1 MREARKF
8 LDFRV
13 MRRTPEEIEALLRER
28 GFSLTPQ
35 RRAILRHLA
44 DRGGHWTAAEVLE
57 SLTGEFPLASRAT
70 VYSTLALLRD
80 LGVLADVPAPGPG
93 GEARYDANPTPHQH
107 FVCRRC
113 GALRDVPTEWFP
125 VAVPEGAELGFTVE
139 RYRIVAEGVCAD
151 CAPAGPAA

>member
-1 MREARKF
+1 
-8 LDFRV
+8 
-13 MRRTPEEIEALLRER
+13 MRRTAEEIENLLRRR

-44 DRGGHWTAAEVLE
+44 ERGGHWTAAEVLE

-70 VYSTLALLRD
+70 VYSTLALLRE

-93 GEARYDANPTPHQH
+93 GEARYDANPEPHQH

-113 GALRDVPTEWFP
+113 GCLEDVPSEWFP
-125 VAVPEGAELGFTVE
+125 VAIPAGVGHGFSVE
-139 RYRIVAEGVCAD
+139 HYRIVAEGVCAGCESSPRD
-151 CAPAGPAA
+151 

>member
-1 MREARKF
+1 
-8 LDFRV
+8 
-13 MRRTPEEIEALLRER
+13 MRRTPEEIETLLRER

-93 GEARYDANPTPHQH
+93 GEARYDANPEAHQH
-107 FVCRRC
+107 FICRRC
-113 GALRDVPTEWFP
+113 GQLRDIPPDWFP
-125 VAVPEGAELGFTVE
+125 VSIPAGVGADFTVE
-139 RYRIVAEGVCAD
+139 HYRIVAEGVCAG
-151 CAPAGPAA
+151 CVEAPPPA

>member
-1 MREARKF
+1 
-8 LDFRV
+8 
-13 MRRTPEEIEALLRER
+13 MRRTPEDIETLLRER

-93 GEARYDANPTPHQH
+93 GEARYDANPEPHQH

-113 GALRDVPTEWFP
+113 GRLRDVPLDWFP
-125 VAVPEGAELGFTVE
+125 VVIPAGVATDFSVE
-139 RYRIVAEGVCAD
+139 RYRIVAEGLCGACAE
-151 CAPAGPAA
+151 APSA

>member
-1 MREARKF
+1 
-8 LDFRV
+8 

-93 GEARYDANPTPHQH
+93 GEVRYDANPEPHQH
-107 FVCRRC
+107 FVCQRC
-113 GALRDVPTEWFP
+113 GALRDVPPEWFP
-125 VAVPEGAELGFTVE
+125 VVIPAGAEVDFRVE
-139 RYRIVAEGVCAD
+139 RYRIVAEGVCGA
-151 CAPAGPAA
+151 CAAAGATA

>member
-1 MREARKF
+1 
-8 LDFRV
+8 
-13 MRRTPEEIEALLRER
+13 MRRTPEEIESLLRER

-44 DRGGHWTAAEVLE
+44 ERGGHWTAAEVLE

-93 GEARYDANPTPHQH
+93 GEARYDANPERHHH

-113 GALRDVPTEWFP
+113 GSLQDVPAEWFP
-125 VAVPEGAELGFTVE
+125 VALPEGVSPGFAVE
-139 RYRIVAEGVCAD
+139 HFRIVAEGVCAE
-151 CAPAGPAA
+151 CARAANA

>member
-1 MREARKF
+1 
-8 LDFRV
+8 
-13 MRRTPEEIEALLRER
+13 MRRTPEEIETLLRER

-44 DRGGHWTAAEVLE
+44 ERGGHWTAAEVLE

-93 GEARYDANPTPHQH
+93 GEARYDANPEAHQH

-113 GALRDVPTEWFP
+113 GRLRDVPPDWFP
-125 VAVPEGAELGFTVE
+125 VAIPAGVEPGFSVE
-139 RYRIVAEGVCAD
+139 HFRIVAEGVCDECTRA
-151 CAPAGPAA
+151 APAV

>member
-1 MREARKF
+1 MVRA
-8 LDFRV
+8 
-13 MRRTPEEIEALLRER
+13 PEEIEALLRER

-44 DRGGHWTAAEVLE
+44 DRGGHWTAAEVLD

-70 VYSTLALLRD
+70 VYSTLALLRE

-93 GEARYDANPTPHQH
+93 GEARYDANPAPHQH

-113 GALRDVPTEWFP
+113 GALRDVPPEWFP
-125 VAVPEGAELGFTVE
+125 VAIPAGVE
-139 RYRIVAEGVCAD
+139 PDFAVESFRIVAEGVCAA
-151 CAPAGPAA
+151 CAEASAPA

>member
-1 MREARKF
+1 
-8 LDFRV
+8 
-13 MRRTPEEIEALLRER
+13 MRRTPEEIETLLRER

-35 RRAILRHLA
+35 RRAIVRHLA

-70 VYSTLALLRD
+70 VYSTLALLRE

-93 GEARYDANPTPHQH
+93 GEARYDANPETHQH

-113 GALRDVPTEWFP
+113 GQLQDVPREWFP
-125 VAVPEGAELGFTVE
+125 VAIPEGVAPAFSVE
-139 RYRIVAEGVCAD
+139 HFRIVAEGVCAE
-151 CAPAGPAA
+151 CAAADRA

>member
-1 MREARKF
+1 
-8 LDFRV
+8 
-13 MRRTPEEIEALLRER
+13 MRRTPEEIENLLRER

-44 DRGGHWTAAEVLE
+44 ERGGHWTAAEVLE

-70 VYSTLALLRD
+70 VYSTLALLRE

-93 GEARYDANPTPHQH
+93 GEARYDANPEMHHH

-113 GALRDVPTEWFP
+113 GRLHDVPPDWFP
-125 VAVPEGAELGFTVE
+125 VSIPAGVQTGFSVE
-139 RYRIVAEGVCAD
+139 HFRIVAEGVCSE
-151 CAPAGPAA
+151 CAAQPTA